1 MPRKTAPLRFEAF
14 PRKAMPESGAKK
26 KGDVLKAFV
35 VSAVVAAGITILSA
49 PVGDVVARPLPSFTA
64 DTITTCKQH
73 PWPYLN
79 CVGTEFGIRAGDP
92 VSTAALLISRFGAR
106 LS

>member
-1 MPRKTAPLRFEAF
+1 VEP
-14 PRKAMPESGAKK
+14 K

-49 PVGDVVARPLPSFTA
+49 PVGDVVARPLPSSTA

-79 CVGTEFGIRAGDP
+79 CVGTEFGGAR
-92 VSTAALLISRFGAR
+92 VRLISFERATR
-106 LS
+106 YQQLLY

>member
-1 MPRKTAPLRFEAF
+1 LKLF
-14 PRKAMPESGAKK
+14 PAKPCLKVEPK

>member
-26 KGDVLKAFV
+26 GGCVESL